1 MPKNLRKTL
10 EKAEG
15 DLITE
20 VKEWIR
26 DATTDQMRELLTVL
40 IELEEVEVEDEEG
53 NAVDNPF
60 STLQE
65 FAVTWA
71 QLNNLLVQ
79 VEAAEPEDDEDED
92 EEAEGEPEKPPAE
105 TPKAAAPQKL
115 SGRKGT
121 KHRHCCEIGRHE
133 AEASSAAAESKSPHP
148 PPASL

>member
-26 DATTDQMRELLTVL
+26 DATTEQMRELLTVFV
-40 IELEEVEVEDEEG
+40 ELEEVEVEDEEG

-65 FAVTWA
+65 YAVTWA

-79 VEAAEPEDDEDED
+79 VEAAEPEDDEDEE
-92 EEAEGEPEKPPAE
+92 EEAEGEPEKSPAE
-105 TPKAAAPQKL
+105 TPKSAAPQKAG
-115 SGRKGT
+115 GRKGT
-121 KHRHCCEIGRHE
+121 KHRHCCEIGKHE
-133 AEASSAAAESKSPHP
+133 AEAAAAAEAKPPHP
-148 PPASL
+148 PPAAL